1 MPPADTPSASR
12 RGTPA
17 APRRGAPAAFPAD
30 SVWTAEDRWG
40 AVRCRLGRHRAPY
53 SVLPGIYAL
62 NRPDALSPILV
73 TANYKLTFDLLRRA
87 LGSVPCWILVLD
99 THGKSVGCGMA
110 SGAFSIAELA
120 KEILDRRLSLLV
132 DHRRVVAPPL
142 AREAL
147 ASAELTRHTG
157 FEVRFGPWRPADL
170 LQFLRSGCPDLP
182 VQPAPLGLA
191 QRALLV
197 PGEVWQSLPLL
208 AGYAL
213 VAFVFAGLTPAGLRL
228 DRAWDGLWPLVA
240 LGAGAT
246 AAGSVLAPLL
256 PASLLLAP
264 APPARTAAAGWAL
277 GAAATAVLLHAA
289 RLSAG
294 MDPFLLAACYAF
306 LPAAAAGLALRFRR
320 AAPERDRAARIPRLA
335 RALGIAAATVTLAGL
350 VLSKLRGWGM
360 M

>member
-1 MPPADTPSASR
+1 MTSTDPK
-12 RGTPA
+12 A

-40 AVRCRLGRHRAPY
+40 AVRCWLGRHRARY

-62 NRPDALSPILV
+62 NRPNALSPILL
-73 TANYKLTFDLLRRA
+73 TASYKLTFDLLRRA
-87 LGSVPCWILVLD
+87 LRAVPCWVLALE
-99 THGKSVGCGMA
+99 TRGRSVGCGMA
-110 SGAFSIAELA
+110 SGELSTAELA
-120 KEILDRRLSLLV
+120 KEVLDRRLSLLV
-132 DHRRVVAPPL
+132 DHRRIVAPPL

-147 ASAELTRHTG
+147 QSAQLLRYTG
-157 FEVRFGPWRPADL
+157 FELRFGPWRLGDL
-170 LQFLRSGCPDLP
+170 PEFLRAGCPELP
-182 VQPAPLGLA
+182 AQPAPFGLG
-191 QRALLV
+191 QRVLLI

-213 VAFVFAGLTPAGLRL
+213 VAFVYAGLSPAGLRL

-256 PASLLLAP
+256 PPATLLQP
-264 APPARTAAAGWAL
+264 APPSRTAAAGWAL
-277 GAAATAVLLHAA
+277 GAAATAALLHLA

-294 MDPFLLAACYAF
+294 MDPFLLTACYAF
-306 LPAAAAGLALRFRR
+306 LPAAAAGLALRFRK
-320 AAPERDRAARIPRLA
+320 AAPESDRAARIPRPA
-335 RALGIAAATVTLAGL
+335 IALGIAAVVVTIACL

-360 M
+360 I